1 MRGRGILPVYQY
13 ITNIHTMTSQ
23 GLHLIRGVSH
33 AVFRGRHDDRAEEC
47 SFRFWRCGKG
57 FEISV
62 HGRDVDHTEF
72 HQLWHQLVDDNSLQN
87 LSRFDK
93 WFRLCELILNECQDL
108 LEELAPAGSEWKTL
122 GDVLHCPTYT
132 LKLSKTGTD
141 MRVAAHLVA
150 GPVDKPAYD
159 MLPVH
164 VSDMD
169 TFARNLPVCGSES
182 VLPGSWLGHSPG
194 PVRGPDGRLYTLV
207 LCEHRALD
215 AQRGEAD
222 MPSWDRIRA
231 YVHLA
236 NSGVDTYSIPRLSSL
251 VTDGGLVAGVLTDY
265 IDSGSSVQGLVEAA
279 VSAEQLL
286 SLEHKLALWRD
297 RVALTVTTL
306 HEHGITLT
314 TSEYGSTIHEL
325 NIEINQHDQVYMP
338 LSFGTVSIGVGQG
351 ELEHRTS
358 DMNELSAVFDERLP
372 NLINEARRRLTPA

>member
-1 MRGRGILPVYQY
+1 MEMRGRGILPVYQY
-13 ITNIHTMTSQ
+13 MYERRFEKYRT
-23 GLHLIRGVSH
+23 GV
-33 AVFRGRHDDRAEEC
+33 D
-47 SFRFWRCGKG
+47 
-57 FEISV
+57 
-62 HGRDVDHTEF
+62 GRDVDHTEF
-72 HQLWHQLVDDNSLQN
+72 HQRWHQLVDDNSLQN

-108 LEELAPAGSEWKTL
+108 LEELAPAESEWKTL
-122 GDVLHCPTYT
+122 RDVLHCPTYT

-159 MLPVH
+159 IVPVH
-164 VSDMD
+164 VSDMNS
-169 TFARNLPVCGSES
+169 FAKGLPVCGSES

-194 PVRGPDGRLYTLV
+194 SVQGPDGRSYTLV

-231 YVHLA
+231 CVHLA
-236 NSGVDTYSIPRLSSL
+236 NLGVDTYSIPLLSSL
-251 VTDGGLVAGVLTDY
+251 VTDGGLVAGVLIDY

-286 SLEHKLALWRD
+286 LLEHKLALWRD
-297 RVALTVTTL
+297 RVTLTITTL

-325 NIEINQHDQVYMP
+325 NIEVNQHDQVYML
-338 LSFGTVSIGVGQG
+338 LSFGTVSIGVGQD
-351 ELEHRTS
+351 ELEHKTS
-358 DMNELSAVFDERLP
+358 DMNELRVVFDERIP
-372 NLINEARRRLTPA
+372 NLIVEARRRLTRA

>member
-1 MRGRGILPVYQY
+1 
-13 ITNIHTMTSQ
+13 MTSQ

-236 NSGVDTYSIPRLSSL
+236 NS
-251 VTDGGLVAGVLTDY
+251 VLTDY

>member
-1 MRGRGILPVYQY
+1 
-13 ITNIHTMTSQ
+13 MTSQ

-62 HGRDVDHTEF
+62 NGRDVDHTEF

-87 LSRFDK
+87 LSRLDK

-108 LEELAPAGSEWKTL
+108 LEELAPAGSERNTL
-122 GDVLHCPTYT
+122 SEVLHCPTYI
-132 LKLSKTGTD
+132 LKLPKTGTD

-150 GPVDKPAYD
+150 GPVDKAAYD
-159 MLPVH
+159 LLPAH

-169 TFARNLPVCGSES
+169 NFAK
-182 VLPGSWLGHSPG
+182 G

-207 LCEHRALD
+207 LCEHGALD

-222 MPSWDRIRA
+222 TPSWDRIRA

-236 NSGVDTYSIPRLSSL
+236 NLGVDTYSIPRFSRL
-251 VTDGGLVAGVLTDY
+251 VTDCGLVAGVLINY

-297 RVALTVTTL
+297 RVTLTVTTL

-325 NIEINQHDQVYMP
+325 NIEVNQHDQVYMP
-338 LSFGTVSIGVGQG
+338 LSFGTVSIGVGQD
-351 ELEHRTS
+351 ELEHKTS
-358 DMNELSAVFDERLP
+358 DMNELRAVFDERLP
-372 NLINEARRRLTPA
+372 SLIIEARRRLTRA